1 MKYRFTGR
9 ARLEIERND
18 RWWRANRSAAPTLFL
33 EELIAA
39 IEQTVNHP
47 ELGKTYRDAVRPGV
61 RYVILPRAQRKLY
74 YLCRDDEVVFLA
86 VWGGR
91 RRRGPKL

>member
-9 ARLEIERND
+9 ARLEIERNEQ
-18 RWWRANRSAAPTLFL
+18 WWRANRQVAPTLFL

-39 IEQTVNHP
+39 IEQAVNHP
-47 ELGKTYRDAVRPGV
+47 ELGKMYRDAARPGV
-61 RYVILPRAQRKLY
+61 RYVILPRTQRNLY
-74 YLCRDDEVVFLA
+74 YLDRDDQVVFLA